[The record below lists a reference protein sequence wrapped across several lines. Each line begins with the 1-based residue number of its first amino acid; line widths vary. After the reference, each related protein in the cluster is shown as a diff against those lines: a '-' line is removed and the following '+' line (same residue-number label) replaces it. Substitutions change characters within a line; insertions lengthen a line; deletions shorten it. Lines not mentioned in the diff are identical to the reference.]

1 VQSHYCEVECIDADE
16 VLAYFLYL
24 ISIMQRNLFE
34 IRSCAILGGFTLWI
48 RVLVISRSMNVL
60 PFDWLTKR
68 HENCLLGG
76 SCCLRNKR

>member
-1 VQSHYCEVECIDADE
+1 MKWK
-16 VLAYFLYL
+16 VLTLMNSKPIFLYP
-24 ISIMQRNLFE
+24 ISMMQRNLVE

-48 RVLVISRSMNVL
+48 GFLVIFRSMNVL

-68 HENCLLGG
+68 QENYLLVG

>member
-1 VQSHYCEVECIDADE
+1 MIVKWNI
-16 VLAYFLYL
+16 LTLMNPRRILLYP
-24 ISIMQRNLFE
+24 ISIMQRNLVE

-48 RVLVISRSMNVL
+48 GFLVISRSMNVL

-68 HENCLLGG
+68 QENCLLVG